1 MEEDEDEADVRE
13 DCELERWALLRG
25 PGMNILVMSSWVIAD
40 VPLVHVALE
49 RAGGWNVTG
58 GATAV
63 ICGFQTKGRG
73 RLATF

>member
-1 MEEDEDEADVRE
+1 MEEEEDEADVRE

-40 VPLVHVALE
+40 VPLVHVAPE

-63 ICGFQTKGRG
+63 ICGCQRRARVG
-73 RLATF
+73 LATF